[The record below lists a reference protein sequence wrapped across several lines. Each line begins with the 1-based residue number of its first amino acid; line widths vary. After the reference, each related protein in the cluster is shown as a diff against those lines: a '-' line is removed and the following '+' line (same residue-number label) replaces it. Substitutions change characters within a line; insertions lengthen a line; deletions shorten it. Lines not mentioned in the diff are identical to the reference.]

1 MGTIGNE
8 ALENI
13 RNEMKGV
20 KMASNMVNLNI
31 DIPADKKEIITAF
44 KGLINAFKS
53 DIKVK
58 EIVEVSQESNKTD
71 MSKILAYAGI
81 GKPKLD
87 IPDDINIKDIKL
99 NDKQYLAKRYGV

>member
-20 KMASNMVNLNI
+20 KMATNMINLNI
-31 DIPADKKEIITAF
+31 DIPADKKEVITAF

-53 DIKVK
+53 DISVK
-58 EIVEVSQESNKTD
+58 ENTIKNNNISYEQAQKDFFNKYVGSLKISDNAEQEYNQHRVAKN
-71 MSKILAYAGI
+71 
-81 GKPKLD
+81 GK
-87 IPDDINIKDIKL
+87 
-99 NDKQYLAKRYGV
+99 